1 MAHEGIILENL
12 DMVVIGNGRN
22 LFGTKDYG
30 TPELQYPT
38 PQLGKFKQLEDLM
51 NNQKGSATMKNE
63 TDSI

>member
-12 DMVVIGNGRN
+12 DMGVIGNGRN

-38 PQLGKFKQLEDLM
+38 PQLGKFKTIGRSYELP
-51 NNQKGSATMKNE
+51 KRISYNE
-63 TDSI
+63 E

>member
-38 PQLGKFKQLEDLM
+38 QLGKFKTIGRSYELP
-51 NNQKGSATMKNE
+51 KRISYNE
-63 TDSI
+63 E